1 MRILQKASRF
11 LFKALEW
18 FAIICMV
25 VLTVI
30 VFTDVILRYIFKQGF
45 PWTQEV
51 ATLMLVW
58 FSLSAWPSVFWKES
72 TSALKCLR
80 LNCPR
85 RSFGCWKALTIF

>member
-51 ATLMLVW
+51 ATLMLV
-58 FSLSAWPSVFWKES
+58 
-72 TSALKCLR
+72 
-80 LNCPR
+80 
-85 RSFGCWKALTIF
+85 

>member
-30 VFTDVILRYIFKQGF
+30 VFTDVILRYIFKQAF
-45 PWTQEV
+45 PAASITFPILF
-51 ATLMLVW
+51 TL
-58 FSLSAWPSVFWKES
+58 S
-72 TSALKCLR
+72 
-80 LNCPR
+80 
-85 RSFGCWKALTIF
+85 

>member
-30 VFTDVILRYIFKQGF
+30 VVQMISYQR
-45 PWTQEV
+45 
-51 ATLMLVW
+51 
-58 FSLSAWPSVFWKES
+58 
-72 TSALKCLR
+72 
-80 LNCPR
+80 
-85 RSFGCWKALTIF
+85 